1 MDPSERDRSA
11 ELPPQVQI
19 RPVRAAD
26 AAALCSFKRVV
37 LMETE
42 FLLQGREDWVD
53 DVAAER
59 GLIDAFLQHSR
70 SVLLV
75 AVEQSS
81 AGATI
86 VGMCSVVGGPYVR
99 NAHVGQLG
107 MAVRRSHWRGG
118 IGRGL
123 LQACLRW
130 CGAPGRLRKVTLQ
143 VHVDNAPARRL
154 YEDTGFI
161 VEGHLRCEAIINGAL
176 VDLLTM
182 GRFVP

>member
-1 MDPSERDRSA
+1 MDQAGADDSPP
-11 ELPPQVQI
+11 LPPNVQI
-19 RPVRAAD
+19 RPVRTSD

-37 LMETE
+37 LTETE

-70 SVLLV
+70 SILLV
-75 AVEQSS
+75 AVEQTA
-81 AGATI
+81 AGAAI

-107 MAVRRSHWRGG
+107 MAVRRSHWRTG

-123 LQACLRW
+123 LQTCLRW

-154 YEDTGFI
+154 YESSGFI
-161 VEGHLRCEAIINGAL
+161 VEGHLHGEAIINGKL